1 MGQATA
7 TNYIIASMQVPT
19 CVARIRP
26 VHSWKFV
33 KWPKVA
39 EAEADAGGQHL
50 LGQANCGGV
59 LVESTIRPPLYI
71 CSSGLVLD

>member
-39 EAEADAGGQHL
+39 EAEADAGAARPGQL
-50 LGQANCGGV
+50 WWSACRV
-59 LVESTIRPPLYI
+59 YDKTTI
-71 CSSGLVLD
+71 VHM